1 MMVFMI
7 GQLECAGLVAIVATI
22 PPGGTDDDDD
32 GDGDGDGGGGWWV
45 VVAAARFSSPKLKNF
60 ILHLRTVISA
70 PCTLD
75 DDDE

>member
-32 GDGDGDGGGGWWV
+32 DGDGDGGGGGGGWRW
-45 VVAAARFSSPKLKNF
+45 RQQDFPHQNLR
-60 ILHLRTVISA
+60 ILF
-70 PCTLD
+70 CT
-75 DDDE
+75 